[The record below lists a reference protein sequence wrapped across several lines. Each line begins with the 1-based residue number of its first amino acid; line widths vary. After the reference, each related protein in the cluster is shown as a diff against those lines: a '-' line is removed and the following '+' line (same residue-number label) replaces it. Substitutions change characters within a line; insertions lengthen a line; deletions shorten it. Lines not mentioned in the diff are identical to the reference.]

1 MSESVLAGATPA
13 QRQRLYRL
21 VAAWS
26 DAAEAEAVTFVERY
40 GDPLGREPGNAQLSG
55 LSDLVESGHDL
66 DEIQKFA
73 THQGSK
79 AERAGHYGSQE
90 YWGALRKAL
99 EGLKG
104 DAWELAHG
112 AGLPAPDRDSKP
124 KVLRAALDDLYQRL
138 VREWVQHL
146 VAHSIYLQ
154 SKR

>member
-1 MSESVLAGATPA
+1 MSESIFARATPT
-13 QRQRLYRL
+13 QRQRLSRF

-55 LSDLVESGHDL
+55 LGNLVESGHGL

-79 AERAGHYGSQE
+79 AESAGHYGSQE
-90 YWGALRKAL
+90 YWGALRRSL
-99 EGLKG
+99 EGLKS
-104 DAWELAHG
+104 DAWEIAHG
-112 AGLPAPDRDSKP
+112 AGLPVPDRDSKP
-124 KVLRAALDDLYQRL
+124 KVLRAALDDLYRRL
-138 VREWVQHL
+138 AREWVQHL